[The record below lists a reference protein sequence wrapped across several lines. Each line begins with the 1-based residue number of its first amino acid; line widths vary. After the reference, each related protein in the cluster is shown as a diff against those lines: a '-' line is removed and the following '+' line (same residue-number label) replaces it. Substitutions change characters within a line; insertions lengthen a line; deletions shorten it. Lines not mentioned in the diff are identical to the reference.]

1 VARPRRTETAPNY
14 QVRALQRGLAILQS
28 FSESEPTLSMAE
40 ISRRL
45 NLPKATTLRLLEC
58 LRQESWL
65 AYDAERGRYA
75 LSIAALEIG
84 SAYLAAS
91 RIEQRAMPF
100 LRRLADLTN
109 QTANLGILND
119 NNVVHVAVVEPDRPL
134 RYHSYVGAR
143 DLAHCTGLG
152 KVLAAYLDGPT
163 LQALLSA
170 GLPRRTAWTITE
182 PDAFRQ
188 ELHRVRAAGFA
199 EDLEEGAPGLRCLAA
214 PVLDADGSV
223 VAAMSISGPA
233 AEFEGS
239 RAVFLSALL
248 ENAGGLSARLGWTTA
263 NVSHA

>member
-1 VARPRRTETAPNY
+1 MARPRRAETPNY
-14 QVRALQRGLAILQS
+14 QVRALQRGLAILQA
-28 FSESEPTLSMAE
+28 FSGAEPTLSLAE

-45 NLPKATTLRLLEC
+45 AIPKATTLRLLEC

-65 AYDAERGRYA
+65 TYDAERGRYA

-100 LRRLADLTN
+100 LRRLADITN
-109 QTANLGILND
+109 QTANLGILNG

-152 KVLAAYLDGPT
+152 KVLAAYLDEAT
-163 LQALLSA
+163 LRTLVSA
-170 GLPRRTAWTITE
+170 GLARRTPSTITE
-182 PDAFRQ
+182 PTAFRQ
-188 ELHRVRAAGFA
+188 ELHRVRTSGFA

-214 PVLDADGSV
+214 PVLDADASV

-239 RAVFLSALL
+239 RAAFLAALL
-248 ENAGGLSARLGWTTA
+248 ENAGGLSARLGSTNA
-263 NVSHA
+263 VVSHA

>member
-1 VARPRRTETAPNY
+1 MARPRHPDTPNY

-45 NLPKATTLRLLEC
+45 DIPKATTLRLLEC
-58 LRQESWL
+58 LRQETWL
-65 AYDAERGRYA
+65 TYDPDRGRYA
-75 LSIAALEIG
+75 LGITVLEIG

-100 LRRLADLTN
+100 LRRLADATS
-109 QTANLGILND
+109 QTANLGILNG

-152 KVLAAYLDGPT
+152 KVLAAYLDEAGLRT
-163 LQALLSA
+163 LLSA
-170 GLPRRTAWTITE
+170 GLPRRTPTTITE

-188 ELHRVRAAGFA
+188 ELQRVHAAGYG

-214 PVLDADGSV
+214 PVLDGDGSV

-239 RAVFLSALL
+239 RAVFLTAVL
-248 ENAGGLSARLGWTTA
+248 ETARGLSARLGWA
-263 NVSHA
+263 APVVSRA

>member
-1 VARPRRTETAPNY
+1 MARPRGTETPNY
-14 QVRALQRGLAILQS
+14 QVRALQRGLAILQT
-28 FSESEPTLSMAE
+28 FREAEPTQSLAE

-45 NLPKATTLRLLEC
+45 DIPKATTLRLLEC
-58 LRQESWL
+58 LRHETWL
-65 AYDAERGRYA
+65 TYDADRGRYA
-75 LSIAALEIG
+75 LGIAALEIG

-100 LRRLADLTN
+100 LRRLADITG
-109 QTANLGILND
+109 QTANLGILNG
-119 NNVVHVAVVEPDRPL
+119 NMVVHVGVVEPDRPL

-152 KVLAAYLDGPT
+152 KVLAAYLDEPA
-163 LQALLSA
+163 LRSLLSA
-170 GLPRRTAWTITE
+170 GLSRRTPTTITK
-182 PDAFRQ
+182 PDSFRQ
-188 ELHRVRAAGFA
+188 ELRRVRTSGFA

-239 RAVFLSALL
+239 GAVFLAALL
-248 ENAGGLSARLGWTTA
+248 KHAAGLSARLGYTTA
-263 NVSHA
+263 VVSNA